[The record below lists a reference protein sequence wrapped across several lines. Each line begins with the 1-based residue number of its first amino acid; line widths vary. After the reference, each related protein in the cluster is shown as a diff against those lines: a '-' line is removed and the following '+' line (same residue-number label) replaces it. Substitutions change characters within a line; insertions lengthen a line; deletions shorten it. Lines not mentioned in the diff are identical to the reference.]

1 MCNCISAAISRG
13 YVIRGAVYENH
24 DFKNRGY
31 CMPLLMR
38 DDKGRFKLVKLV
50 IHHCPI
56 CGEKLED
63 K

>member
-13 YVIRGAVYENH
+13 YVIRGAVYEDQ
-24 DFKNRGY
+24 DFKDRGY
-31 CMPLLMR
+31 YMPLSLR
-38 DDKGRFKLVKLV
+38 NGKGQFRPVKLT
-50 IHHCPI
+50 IKHCPI